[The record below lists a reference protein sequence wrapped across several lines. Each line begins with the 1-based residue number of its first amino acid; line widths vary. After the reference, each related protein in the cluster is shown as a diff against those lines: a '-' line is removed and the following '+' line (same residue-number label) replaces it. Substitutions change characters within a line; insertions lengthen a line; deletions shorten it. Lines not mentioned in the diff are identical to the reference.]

1 MHDPDDGATGA
12 TGNGEGP
19 PPTPP
24 PAPPALGLEPP
35 PFASPAPELEPPEP
49 AAWAKAYELPTAR
62 KVVGA
67 GLHLAATSS
76 AAIRGASIYI
86 GLLALGAFG
95 PAAVLVVVGIG
106 RLLRDPATLEALAVD
121 PVLFFNQHPEIVEP
135 LLVIY
140 FVVMVGLLL
149 LVTISID
156 AQAIAISLLG
166 GQASDRPLRLSEAV
180 FRARQVFWRLAGA
193 GFLVGLA
200 ASIVSFVV
208 SAPFMR
214 PLDSN
219 FGITFI
225 ASMVGALVVTPFAFA
240 ATGVVLGDVGV
251 IESLQRSMAL
261 FRARPS
267 VAFVVVLFTLVTS
280 AIQTFALGAG
290 LDVAVRVADFLGL
303 GLDADGAGLILPT
316 ILILVLITA
325 FGSLTFT
332 VAAIVAAP
340 QVAAF
345 LGLTFYSGGLDR
357 ARSDGAARP
366 RGFRWVTVPMVALM
380 AGLAI
385 LAVLQLPRIAAL
397 SIVP

>member
-1 MHDPDDGATGA
+1 M
-12 TGNGEGP
+12 
-19 PPTPP
+19 
-24 PAPPALGLEPP
+24 LEPEGSGSGSAQEADGSAVSGDPAGSVVP
-35 PFASPAPELEPPEP
+35 PGAPSESQEAP
-49 AAWAKAYELPTAR
+49 AWARAYELPTAA

-76 AAIRGASIYI
+76 AAIRRASIYI

-95 PAAVLVVVGIG
+95 PTAVLMLVGIG
-106 RLLRDPATLEALAVD
+106 RLLGDPAMVEALAVD
-121 PVLFFNQHPEIVEP
+121 PVGVFQEHPEIVEP

-140 FVVMVGLLL
+140 FLVMVGLLL

-156 AQAIAISLLG
+156 AQGIAIALLG
-166 GQASDRPLRLSEAV
+166 GIAADRPLRLQEAV
-180 FRARQVFWRLAGA
+180 VRARQVFWRLAGA

-200 ASIVSFVV
+200 SALVALAVSI
-208 SAPFMR
+208 PFLR
-214 PLDSN
+214 PFDTN
-219 FGITFI
+219 TGISFI

-240 ATGVVLGDVGV
+240 ATGVVLGDVGT

-267 VAFVVVLFTLVTS
+267 IAFVVVLFTLVTS
-280 AIQTFALGAG
+280 AIQSFALGAG
-290 LDVAVRVADFLGL
+290 LDVAVRVAEFLGL
-303 GLDADGAGLILPT
+303 GLDGGGVALVLPA
-316 ILILVLITA
+316 ILILALITA

-345 LGLTFYSGGLDR
+345 LGLTFYSAGLDR
-357 ARSDGAARP
+357 ARIAEGGARP
-366 RGFRWVTVPMVALM
+366 RGFRWVTLPMVAFM

-385 LAVLQLPRIAAL
+385 LAILQLPAIAA
-397 SIVP
+397 IDFAP